1 MPEPEEA
8 VQIFY
13 ESRVRKGSNSG
24 AFDVA
29 EWKLMFSQSAM
40 CEIAKALVD
49 RGEVDEAMVLE
60 MRPVKKFKKYRG
72 EG

>member
-1 MPEPEEA
+1 
-8 VQIFY
+8 
-13 ESRVRKGSNSG
+13 
-24 AFDVA
+24 
-29 EWKLMFSQSAM
+29 MFSQSAM

>member
-1 MPEPEEA
+1 MPEDPVE
-8 VQIFY
+8 VFY
-13 ESRVRKGSNSG
+13 EIRVRKGWNSG
-24 AFDVA
+24 TFDVA
-29 EWKLMFSQSAM
+29 EWRLMRSQAAM

-60 MRPVKKFKKYRG
+60 MRPVKKFKKYLG